1 MRGEGA
7 ERPAARAAAERSTGK
22 ESGDESETRSRSRPH
37 SLSVALTLAARP
49 SALHLF
55 AMPWESAPPFAL
67 IMVMLGGMGGIQA
80 GVHKL
85 FHGKPKAVGSD
96 AWDRATV
103 ARDERV
109 TSAAGVPAKAP
120 AKVRG

>member
-1 MRGEGA
+1 
-7 ERPAARAAAERSTGK
+7 
-22 ESGDESETRSRSRPH
+22 
-37 SLSVALTLAARP
+37 
-49 SALHLF
+49 
-55 AMPWESAPPFAL
+55 MPWESAPPFVL

-103 ARDERV
+103 ARDARV
-109 TSAAGVPAKAP
+109 VAGGGAGSSAQGAP
-120 AKVRG
+120 ASASKVSGRQERGGDAR